1 MKKCILIVI
10 DSLGVGAAPD
20 AFKYGDEESNTFGN
34 VSRVNGELNLPTF
47 NKLGFGRITEIN
59 GLDSEKYVAT
69 VGKLAEK
76 STGNDSTT
84 GHWEIAGLISES
96 EFSIFPNGFPEDLVN
111 KVKSPGGTTEAGL
124 NSLKNASF
132 DTIIFE
138 AIQKA
143 TQRSTEISKELTNE

>member
-20 AFKYGDEESNTFGN
+20 AKKYGDEESNTFGN

-76 STGNDSTT
+76 SAGNDSTT

-96 EFSIFPNGFPEDLVN
+96 EFNIFPNGFPEAVSYTHLRAHE
-111 KVKSPGGTTEAGL
+111 T
-124 NSLKNASF
+124 
-132 DTIIFE
+132 
-138 AIQKA
+138 
-143 TQRSTEISKELTNE
+143 

>member
-20 AFKYGDEESNTFGN
+20 AKKYGDEESNTFGN

-84 GHWEIAGLISES
+84 GHWELAGLITKK
-96 EFSIFPNGFPEDLVN
+96 EFQTFPKGFPSE
-111 KVKSPGGTTEAGL
+111 L
-124 NSLKNASF
+124 N
-132 DTIIFE
+132 DQ
-138 AIQKA
+138 IQKEANCKFIGKKFYSKRPVPFHFCRAAINSPA
-143 TQRSTEISKELTNE
+143 TIQLIVRIHA